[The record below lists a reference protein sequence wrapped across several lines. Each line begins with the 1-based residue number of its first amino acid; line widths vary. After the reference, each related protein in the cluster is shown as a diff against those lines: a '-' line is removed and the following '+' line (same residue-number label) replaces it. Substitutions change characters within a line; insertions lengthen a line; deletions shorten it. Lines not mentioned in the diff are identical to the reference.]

1 MKINLHC
8 AFITKKEVT
17 IQDTLMYSYT
27 FCDLASGNNFTVF
40 SLTKDN
46 KFEILKQLQIC
57 DCDFELQ
64 ITKTGALKL
73 KPIKEG

>member
-17 IQDTLMYSYT
+17 VESTLMYSYT
-27 FCDLASGNNFTVF
+27 FCDLESGNNFTTF
-40 SLTKDN
+40 SLTKIKD
-46 KFEILKQLQIC
+46 FESLKQLQIC
-57 DCDFELQ
+57 DIDFNLT
-64 ITKTGALKL
+64 ISKSGTLKL